1 MKIKLTDPLFKQA
14 IPLLNLIESH
24 GYEAYFVGGCVR
36 DILLGKKIGD
46 IDIATSA
53 FPQEVQEI
61 FPKHFDV
68 GLEHGTVVVLFEDQT
83 YEVTTFRT
91 ESTYSD
97 YRRPDQVDFV
107 RSLEEDTLRRDFTVN
122 AMAVDGR
129 GQVYDF
135 HGGLED
141 LHSGVLRAVGV
152 PHQRFEEDALRMMR
166 GLRFSSQLGFAIERN
181 TLEAICL
188 LAENLRYISI
198 ERTRIELEKMMMG
211 LHLDQALPLFRQ
223 TQLASYFPSGDHLY
237 YVQGLQYIVDQTP
250 KIEKV
255 APLVWTLLFQGMGLE
270 DERDRRSLMKA
281 WTLSNQMIAQVE
293 ELISLSQVIQET
305 EIGPLDLYGYSAMS
319 IKLQVALLQNLGRD
333 ELAQRLSKSYA
344 SLPIYDRSDLKIN
357 GKIIIDYLKLSK
369 GGPIIGQLLDQL
381 EKEVLLGQVANESQA
396 LLDSLKLLT
405 AKED

>member
-1 MKIKLTDPLFKQA
+1 
-14 IPLLNLIESH
+14 
-24 GYEAYFVGGCVR
+24 
-36 DILLGKKIGD
+36 
-46 IDIATSA
+46 
-53 FPQEVQEI
+53 
-61 FPKHFDV
+61 
-68 GLEHGTVVVLFEDQT
+68 
-83 YEVTTFRT
+83 
-91 ESTYSD
+91 
-97 YRRPDQVDFV
+97 
-107 RSLEEDTLRRDFTVN
+107 
-122 AMAVDGR
+122 
-129 GQVYDF
+129 
-135 HGGLED
+135 
-141 LHSGVLRAVGV
+141 
-152 PHQRFEEDALRMMR
+152 
-166 GLRFSSQLGFAIERN
+166 
-181 TLEAICL
+181 
-188 LAENLRYISI
+188 
-198 ERTRIELEKMMMG
+198 
-211 LHLDQALPLFRQ
+211 
-223 TQLASYFPSGDHLY
+223 
-237 YVQGLQYIVDQTP
+237 
-250 KIEKV
+250 
-255 APLVWTLLFQGMGLE
+255 MGLE